1 MIYKT
6 KRFFSV
12 LCFTFLFS
20 ALLPAQEPPKDLIV
34 LVDTSASMSS
44 FYANVTNYLTGPFL
58 NEHLNLGDTF
68 HLISFS
74 GKPRFEIA
82 RRVIDL
88 GDVQTINGRIFLLYP
103 LEPLSDI
110 SSAISYGEK
119 YTTILPQ
126 GRQKQ
131 IFIVSDSEEKDVD
144 GLVKAAAARLQN
156 GTTIYYLKVPFS
168 AAARIPPQN
177 RQPANAQNPPETS
190 GQASAAP
197 VRAGAPGASG
207 SAASS
212 GSPASGSGAANSS
225 EPAGSAGSSGSGS
238 SSVGSSGSG
247 SSGSGSSGSGSS
259 GSGSSGSPSPADSNV
274 AALPDPSRDPAGT
287 ESSAG
292 AAPPAVLPEPEEQ
305 PGLPGAVSVTD
316 SGGDSAALT
325 DSGEIRDSPADPVRQ
340 NTRPENRSG
349 ESFSIASLP
358 LPLLIALGIL
368 LLLILGFVIIIMLR
382 NLTSSPNRVMASA
395 TTIDNS
401 PADRNG
407 AAARDAALL
416 NSFASTAKAAS
427 RSVPP
432 RRYHRDDQQ
441 NQSLSNPSML
451 SLFVEDQNTAIGR
464 RNVHTLK
471 AGSRFTIGGG
481 NSDFLIFLVPIPP
494 QIGEL
499 RFDGTNCTFVPLK
512 TKYFPDIGSQ
522 QVPECI
528 GKTIRVL
535 SDKNYELFFHFERYK
550 DPLLVLN
557 QLLHSISVPEK

>member
-6 KRFFSV
+6 KSFFSL
-12 LCFTFLFS
+12 LCLTFLFS
-20 ALLPAQEPPKDLIV
+20 ALISAQEPPKDLIV

-58 NEHLNLGDTF
+58 DEHLNLGDTF

-74 GKPRFEIA
+74 SRPRFEIA

-131 IFIVSDSEEKDVD
+131 IFIVSDSEEKDVE
-144 GLVKAAAARLQN
+144 GLITASAARLQN
-156 GTTIYYLKVPFS
+156 GTTIRYLKVPLS

-177 RQPANAQNPPETS
+177 QQSANAQNTPETS
-190 GQASAAP
+190 GQVAAAP
-197 VRAGAPGASG
+197 VQAETPGASNPAASSG
-207 SAASS
+207 SAS
-212 GSPASGSGAANSS
+212 GSPASGSIPANSS
-225 EPAGSAGSSGSGS
+225 EPAGSADSSGSGS
-238 SSVGSSGSG
+238 QG
-247 SSGSGSSGSGSS
+247 
-259 GSGSSGSPSPADSNV
+259 PQSPADSSV
-274 AALPDPSRDPAGT
+274 SALPAPSGDPART
-287 ESSAG
+287 ESAVSAE
-292 AAPPAVLPEPEEQ
+292 PPVVLAEPEEQ
-305 PGLPGAVSVTD
+305 PGLSGAVSVTD
-316 SGGDSAALT
+316 SGGDSGAPT
-325 DSGEIRDSPADPVRQ
+325 DSGVVRDSPSNPVSR
-340 NTRPENRSG
+340 NTRPENRSR
-349 ESFSIASLP
+349 ESFGIASLP

-368 LLLILGFVIIIMLR
+368 LLLILGFVIIMMLR
-382 NLTSSPNRVMASA
+382 NLNSSPNRVMASA
-395 TTIDNS
+395 TTIDS
-401 PADRNG
+401 GPADKNG

-432 RRYHRDDQQ
+432 RRYHRDDQ
-441 NQSLSNPSML
+441 NQFLSNPSML

-471 AGSRFTIGGG
+471 TGSKFTVGGG

-499 RFDGTNCTFVPLK
+499 RFDGTNCMFVPLK
-512 TKYFPDIGSQ
+512 SKYFPDIGSQ

-550 DPLLVLN
+550 DPLIALN